1 MTRETM
7 SALALFVAWC
17 DFSMFAMAQM
27 FGAEVAY
34 GGSPIRPETYGEAVY
49 EIPALVWVAIQMNAA
64 LLAMAGAVIFAASVR
79 FARAG
84 AFMMGLGNSIL
95 AALFAMFGVL
105 AAGATDG
112 ALVRYMSL
120 GPGVMVASACAI
132 LGGRFFFWGDR
143 A

>member
-1 MTRETM
+1 MSRETM

-34 GGSPIRPETYGEAVY
+34 GGSPISHETYGEAVY

-64 LLAMAGAVIFAASVR
+64 LIAMAGALIFAASAR

-84 AFMMGLGNSIL
+84 AFMMGLGNSVL
-95 AALFAMFGVL
+95 AALFAMFGIL

-120 GPGVMVASACAI
+120 GPGVMVASACAV
-132 LGGRFFFWGDR
+132 LGGRLFFWGDR